1 MDRQAI
7 VDRLRIEA
15 PALRKKYRLESLAI
29 FGTEE
34 AAAQSAAKTDEAQKS
49 EVLRL
54 ILLDGLRPV
63 VVGSLVGLA
72 GGAVAGA
79 FMRSILYGIS
89 PLDPFVFS
97 TMIVSLLLTAIAACA
112 LPALRAVR
120 IEPMQALRAE

>member
-1 MDRQAI
+1 MIRGRG
-7 VDRLRIEA
+7 RLAGLRHGDLR
-15 PALRKKYRLESLAI
+15 PALHR
-29 FGTEE
+29 
-34 AAAQSAAKTDEAQKS
+34 
-49 EVLRL
+49 
-54 ILLDGLRPV
+54 V
-63 VVGSLVGLA
+63 VRERLA